1 MSGGQSKLQG
11 LRAAPWALAPIAV
24 VFLAL
29 MYAGVLIQPPPLRAH
44 NPSDQFD
51 AGAAHARLER
61 IIGAGAPHPIDSA
74 AQDEVRQRL
83 LHEIEALGLRP
94 EVHERFACRPQPR
107 GPLIDCGYVRNIV
120 FSVGPGQGPAVLVAS
135 HYDSVPAGPGV
146 SDDGVGV
153 AASLEIARLLAAE
166 TLQRRVIFLISD
178 GEEQALLGA
187 YDFAQR
193 DPLMAD
199 VEALVNLEARGT
211 RGPAMFFE
219 TNQPNGDAFIAFSGA
234 PRPVA
239 NSVMADIYAL
249 MPNSTD
255 VSVLTRP
262 GLDVIN
268 LALLD
273 GFENYHTPQD
283 SLASFSTAS
292 LQHMGDT
299 GLHAARNFA
308 RAPDLDTSTRFVYGD
323 IASRAMIS
331 APSWAGQPALALCV
345 LIAFA
350 AFWRGA
356 AERRWRTLLLPLV
369 ALAFAAALAFVAGL
383 GLSLLR
389 PGEQYWFAH
398 PEFTRAW
405 CALSAL
411 LGLVLAFA
419 VLRPADAAR
428 VGAAGFFWFSLLGL
442 AGSLFLGGVSIL
454 FAAPALIFAL
464 GALAAL
470 VWRPALHAGAA
481 AAALLVLVLFA
492 PLFSLVELAL
502 GYDLPV
508 AFGVLA
514 AVLAWAW
521 TGVIAAA
528 QGQAPWRAVAL
539 VLTVGL
545 FAALVGAAQAPAASA
560 ARPAPLNLTYF
571 VDTTAAHARVV
582 AGPARRALPSAL
594 HSAYAFSAET
604 ILPGDR
610 YPSWATPAPTQSAP
624 APALLDVTVGQAAG
638 ERTVR
643 GRLVT
648 NGAYR
653 VILRLPRSAAPLR
666 ASINGAGAAFA
677 DVGGADSDFVNLTC
691 QGRACDG
698 ASVEIVLP
706 ADSASG
712 EWYLIGQTPGFLPE
726 AAAAV
731 RAARPATNTPIQ
743 SGDGTVTLTRLAPLG

>member
-1 MSGGQSKLQG
+1 MSGGQSKPHG
-11 LRAAPWALAPIAV
+11 LRAAPWALAPIAL
-24 VFLAL
+24 VFFAL
-29 MYAGVLIQPPPLRAH
+29 MYAGMLIQPPPVRAR
-44 NPSDQFD
+44 NAADQFD
-51 AGAAHARLER
+51 AAAARERLER
-61 IIGAGAPHPIDSA
+61 IIGAGAPHPIDST
-74 AQDEVRQRL
+74 AQDEVRGRL

-107 GPLIDCGYVRNIV
+107 APLIDCGYVRNIV
-120 FSVGPGQGPAVLVAS
+120 FSVGPAHGPAVLVAS

-153 AASLEIARLLAAE
+153 AASLETARLLMRE
-166 TLQRRVIFLISD
+166 GLQRRVIFLISD

-187 YDFAQR
+187 YDFAQH

-273 GFENYHTPQD
+273 GFEDYHTPQD
-283 SLASFSTAS
+283 SLASFNTAS

-299 GLHAARNFA
+299 GLHAVRNFA
-308 RAPDLDTSTRFVYGD
+308 RAPDLGTSTRFVYSD
-323 IASRAMIS
+323 IASRVTIS
-331 APSWAGQPALALCV
+331 APNWAGQVALALCV
-345 LIAFA
+345 LTAFA
-350 AFWRGA
+350 AFWRGG
-356 AERRWRTLLLPLV
+356 AERRWRTLLLPLL
-369 ALAFAAALAFVAGL
+369 ALLFAAALAFAAGL

-405 CALSAL
+405 CALSGL
-411 LGLVLAFA
+411 LGLVLSFA
-419 VLRPADAAR
+419 VLRAGDAAR
-428 VGAAGFFWFSLLGL
+428 VGAAGFFWFSLVGL
-442 AGSLFLGGVSIL
+442 AGSFFLSGVSIL
-454 FAAPALIFAL
+454 FAAPAMIFAL

-470 VWRPALHAGAA
+470 IWRPALGLGAA
-481 AAALLVLVLFA
+481 VAALLSLLIFA

-502 GYDLPV
+502 GYDLPL

-514 AVLAWAW
+514 ALLGWAWA
-521 TGVIAAA
+521 GVIAAA
-528 QGQAPWRAVAL
+528 QGRAGWRATAL
-539 VLTVGL
+539 VLTIAWL
-545 FAALVGAAQAPAASA
+545 AAIAGAAQAPAASA

-571 VDTTAAHARVV
+571 VDTTAAQARVV
-582 AGPARRALPSAL
+582 AGQSRRALPPAL
-594 HSAYAFSAET
+594 RDAHAFAAET

-610 YPSWATPAPTQSAP
+610 YPSWATPAATQPAP
-624 APALLDVTVGQAAG
+624 APALLDLAVAEAAG

-643 GRLVT
+643 ARLVS

-653 VILRLPRSAAPLR
+653 VILRLPRSATPVR
-666 ASINGAGAAFA
+666 AAINGAGAAFSDA
-677 DVGGADSDFVNLTC
+677 GGADSDFVNLAC

-698 ASVEIVLP
+698 ALVEIVLA
-706 ADSASG
+706 ADGAAG

-731 RAARPATNTPIQ
+731 RAARPVTNTAIQ
-743 SGDGTVTLTRLAPLG
+743 SGDGTVTLSRLAPIG